1 MNRQAATPK
10 GFERR
15 VRDLELSQVA
25 EPRQRAKIKIP
36 LQTVLVALVASMV
49 TRARSLRAAEQRT
62 AAIAAKHSCWL
73 GLRRRI
79 ADNSF
84 GKVLSKLSFASVL
97 LCLHRLVK
105 AEHRRG
111 NLKPSLLTVGTAA
124 IDGKNIGT
132 LHWHDLCR
140 VLGLDAQLASTGQ
153 VKALLRDRFPDA
165 QLCAPEGADPYALMR
180 AHTVTLVSSEAAPC
194 IHLRPIAG
202 STNEIGSMSDL
213 LDELNAV
220 YGRSGLFG
228 RITTDA
234 GNTSLG
240 AMSKAIQHGWHY
252 FAQIKTEH
260 ADLYAEAERH
270 LGDRRRQ
277 RSHASHAD
285 TQNGKVVTYHLWRY
299 DLTDC
304 GWLHWTHARQL
315 FRVQRVAEDPA
326 TGKKSVGN
334 RYYVSSET
342 PEQLPPS
349 AALKVS
355 RAHWRC
361 EDETHWTA
369 DTQMLEDR
377 RRLAW
382 SRHPN
387 GILVVSV
394 LRMIA
399 IAILAVARR
408 LSRTGYSR
416 ETPSWGQVAEHFLL
430 ELCGSTLNTK
440 AFDTV

>member
-1 MNRQAATPK
+1 MNRQAATPN

-15 VRDLELSQVA
+15 VRDLELSRVA
-25 EPRQRAKIKIP
+25 EPRQSTKVKVP
-36 LQTVLVALVASMV
+36 LTTVLVALVASMV
-49 TRARSLRAAEQRT
+49 TRARSLRMAEQRT
-62 AAIAAKHSCWL
+62 AAIAHRRGRWL
-73 GLRRRI
+73 GVKGRI
-79 ADNSF
+79 ADNTF
-84 GKVLSKLSFASVL
+84 GNVVPKLGFASVRP
-97 LCLHRLVK
+97 CLHRLVK

-111 NLKPSLLTVGTAA
+111 NLKPSRLKVGTVA
-124 IDGKNIGT
+124 IDGKNVGT
-132 LHWHDLCR
+132 LRWHDLCR
-140 VLGLDAQLASTGQ
+140 LLSLEAQRASPSQ
-153 VKALLRDRFPDA
+153 VKAQLCEKYPQA
-165 QLCAPEGADPYALMR
+165 QLCVPQQGEPYALIR
-180 AHTVTLVSSEAAPC
+180 VHTVTLVSSEAAPC

-202 STNEIGSMSDL
+202 CTNEIGSMADL
-213 LDELNAV
+213 LDELKAV
-220 YGRSGLFG
+220 YGHSLLFG

-234 GNTSLG
+234 GNTSLA
-240 AMSKAIQHGWHY
+240 AMSKSIKHGWHY

-260 ADLYAEAERH
+260 PELYTEAERH

-277 RSHASHAD
+277 RSHATYSD

-299 DLTDC
+299 DLTEQ
-304 GWLHWTHARQL
+304 GWLQWTHARQL
-315 FRVQRVAEDPA
+315 LRVQRTAEDPA

-342 PEQLPPS
+342 PEQLPPAS
-349 AALKVS
+349 ALKVS

-369 DTQMLEDR
+369 DAQMQEDR

-387 GILVVSV
+387 GILVVAV

-399 IAILAVARR
+399 IAILATARR
-408 LSRTGYSR
+408 LSRMGYSR

-430 ELCGSTLNTK
+430 ELCGSTLDMK

>member
-1 MNRQAATPK
+1 MKRQAATPK

-15 VRDLELSQVA
+15 VRDLELSRVA
-25 EPRQRAKIKIP
+25 EPRQSAKVTIP

-49 TRARSLRAAEQRT
+49 TRARSLRMAEQRT
-62 AAIAAKHSCWL
+62 AAIAQKHGTWL
-73 GLRRRI
+73 GLERRI
-79 ADNSF
+79 ADNTF
-84 GKVLSKLSFASVL
+84 GKVLPKLSFASVL
-97 LCLHRLVK
+97 PCLHRLVK

-111 NLKPSLLTVGTAA
+111 NLKPSRLAVGTAA
-124 IDGKNIGT
+124 IDGKNVGT
-132 LHWHDLCR
+132 LHWQDLCR
-140 VLGLDAQLASTGQ
+140 VLSLDAQQASAAQ
-153 VKALLRDRFPDA
+153 VKQRLSEEYPEAQLCIPEHGEPYALLRV
-165 QLCAPEGADPYALMR
+165 
-180 AHTVTLVSSEAAPC
+180 HTVTLVSSEAAPC

-202 STNEIGSMSDL
+202 STNEIGSMSEL
-213 LDELNAV
+213 LDELKAV
-220 YGRSGLFG
+220 HGHSQLIG

-234 GNTSLG
+234 GNTSLA
-240 AMSKAIQHGWHY
+240 AMSKSRTHGWHY
-252 FAQIKTEH
+252 FAQIKSEH
-260 ADLYAEAERH
+260 GDLYAEAERL

-277 RSHASHAD
+277 RSHASYGD

-299 DLTDC
+299 DLTEQ
-304 GWLHWTHARQL
+304 GWLQWTHARQL
-315 FRVQRVAEDPA
+315 VRVQRIAEDPA

-334 RYYVSSET
+334 RYYVSSES
-342 PEQLPPS
+342 PEQLPPA
-349 AALKVS
+349 AALKIS

-369 DTQMLEDR
+369 DAEMQEDR
-377 RRLAW
+377 RRLSW

-399 IAILAVARR
+399 IAILAAARR
-408 LSRTGYSR
+408 LSRMSYSR

-430 ELCGSTLNTK
+430 ELCGSTLDMK

>member
-1 MNRQAATPK
+1 MKRQGATPR

-15 VRDLELSQVA
+15 VQDLELSRVT
-25 EPRQRAKIKIP
+25 EPRQTAKVKIP
-36 LQTVLVALVASMV
+36 LPTLLVALVASMV

-62 AAIAAKHSCWL
+62 AAIANKHGSWL
-73 GLRRRI
+73 GLEKRI

-84 GKVLSKLSFASVL
+84 GNVLPKLCFGSL
-97 LCLHRLVK
+97 LACQHRLVK

-111 NLKPSLLTVGTAA
+111 NLEPSRLAVSTVA

-132 LHWHDLCR
+132 VHWPDLCR
-140 VLGLDAQLASTGQ
+140 ILKLDRQEATATQ
-153 VKALLRDRFPDA
+153 VKEQLRARYPEA
-165 QLCAPEGADPYALMR
+165 QLCVPEHGEPYALMR
-180 AHTVTLVSSEAAPC
+180 VHTVTLVSADAAPC
-194 IHLRPIAG
+194 VQLRPIAG
-202 STNEIGSMSDL
+202 STNEVWSMPAL
-213 LDELNAV
+213 LDELKVV
-220 YGRSGLFG
+220 YGRTRLIG

-234 GNTSLG
+234 GNTSLA
-240 AMSKAIQHGWHY
+240 AMSKAIEHGWHY
-252 FAQIKTEH
+252 FAQLKSEH
-260 ADLYAEAERH
+260 GDLYAEAVRL
-270 LGDRRRQ
+270 LGDRRHQ
-277 RSHASHAD
+277 RSHATYGD

-299 DLTDC
+299 DLTEQ
-304 GWLHWTHARQL
+304 GWLQWTHARQL
-315 FRVQRVAEDPA
+315 LRVQRITEDP
-326 TGKKSVGN
+326 TTDKKTIGN

-342 PEQLPPS
+342 P
-349 AALKVS
+349 AALEPRAALRVS

-369 DTQMLEDR
+369 DAEMQEDR

-387 GILVVSV
+387 GILIVAV

-399 IAILAVARR
+399 IAILAMARR
-408 LSRTGYSR
+408 LSRLGYSR

-430 ELCGSTLNTK
+430 QLCGSILDTV

>member
-1 MNRQAATPK
+1 MNRQGATPK

-15 VRDLELSQVA
+15 VRDLGLDQVA
-25 EPRQRAKIKIP
+25 DPRQMAKVTIP
-36 LQTVLVALVASMV
+36 LRVMLVALVASMV
-49 TRARSLRAAEQRT
+49 TRARSLRVAEQRS
-62 AAIAAKHSCWL
+62 AAMAQKYEHWL
-73 GLRRRI
+73 GIEKRI
-79 ADNSF
+79 ADNTF
-84 GKVLSKLSFASVL
+84 GKVLPKLGFAAVL
-97 LCLHRLVK
+97 PCLHRLIK

-111 NLKPSLLTVGTAA
+111 NLEPSRLTVGTVA
-124 IDGKNIGT
+124 IDGKNVGT

-140 VLGLDAQLASTGQ
+140 VLSLNAQEASAAQ
-153 VKALLRDRFPDA
+153 VKERLCEEYPEA
-165 QLCAPEGADPYALMR
+165 QLCIPEHGEPYALIR

-194 IHLRPIAG
+194 IHLRSIAG
-202 STNEIGSMSDL
+202 STNEIGSMAEL
-213 LDELNAV
+213 LDELRAI
-220 YGRSGLFG
+220 YGRSRLFR

-234 GNTSLG
+234 GNTSLA
-240 AMSKAIQHGWHY
+240 AMSKIVKHGWHY
-252 FAQIKTEH
+252 FAQIKCEH
-260 ADLYAEAERH
+260 KDLHAEAERL

-277 RSHASHAD
+277 RSHASRSD

-299 DLTDC
+299 DLTEH
-304 GWLHWTHARQL
+304 GWLLWTHARQL
-315 FRVQRVAEDPA
+315 LRVQRIAEDPA

-342 PEQLPPS
+342 IDELPPT

-369 DTQMLEDR
+369 DAQMQEDR
-377 RRLAW
+377 RRLTW

-399 IAILAVARR
+399 IAILAIARR
-408 LSRTGYSR
+408 LSRMGYSR
-416 ETPSWGQVAEHFLL
+416 ETPSWAQVAEHFLL
-430 ELCGSTLNTK
+430 ELCGSILDTK